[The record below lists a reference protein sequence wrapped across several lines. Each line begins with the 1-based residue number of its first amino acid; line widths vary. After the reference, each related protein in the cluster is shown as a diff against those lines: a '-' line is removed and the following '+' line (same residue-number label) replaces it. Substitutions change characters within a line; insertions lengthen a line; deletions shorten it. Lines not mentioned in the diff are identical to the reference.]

1 LFNNKQDNKKQE
13 INRKRNRVS
22 LPELRTHC
30 DTLDQGTNAFIQWLS
45 SEDKK
50 STTTTTNDPIILK
63 EFVNNNY
70 TVLYDTNLGHDVIV
84 ETHDGVP
91 RCKSCNADDCGHVG
105 FTICVEQKYDNDG
118 TIFD

>member
-1 LFNNKQDNKKQE
+1 MVEFGRQK
-13 INRKRNRVS
+13 I
-22 LPELRTHC
+22 C
-30 DTLDQGTNAFIQWLS
+30 CYYYY
-45 SEDKK
+45 
-50 STTTTTNDPIILK
+50 NDPIILK
-63 EFVNNNY
+63 EFVNNKY

-118 TIFD
+118 TIFDWLDYCNHKGSTYLWT

>member
-1 LFNNKQDNKKQE
+1 LFNKQNNKKQE
-13 INRKRNRVS
+13 INTKRNKVS
-22 LPELRTHC
+22 SPELRTHC

-50 STTTTTNDPIILK
+50 SATTNNPIILK
-63 EFVNNNY
+63 EFVNNKH

-91 RCKSCNADDCGHVG
+91 KCTSCNADDCGHVG

-118 TIFD
+118 TIVD

>member
-1 LFNNKQDNKKQE
+1 MNT
-13 INRKRNRVS
+13 KRNKVS
-22 LPELRTHC
+22 SPELRTHC

-45 SEDKK
+45 SEDKQ
-50 STTTTTNDPIILK
+50 TNTNNNPIILK

-70 TVLYDTNLGHDVIV
+70 TKLYDTDLGHDVIV

-91 RCKSCNADDCGHVG
+91 KFRSCNADDCGHVG

-118 TIFD
+118 TLFD

>member
-1 LFNNKQDNKKQE
+1 MNT
-13 INRKRNRVS
+13 KRNKVS
-22 LPELRTHC
+22 SPELRTHC

-45 SEDKK
+45 SEDKQ
-50 STTTTTNDPIILK
+50 TNTNNNPIILK

-70 TVLYDTNLGHDVIV
+70 TKLYDTDLDHDVIV

-91 RCKSCNADDCGHVG
+91 KCRSCNADDCGHVG

-118 TIFD
+118 TLFD

>member
-1 LFNNKQDNKKQE
+1 MFDKQDSKKQE
-13 INRKRNRVS
+13 INTKRNKVS
-22 LPELRTHC
+22 SPGPRTHC

-50 STTTTTNDPIILK
+50 TTTNINPIILK

-70 TVLYDTNLGHDVIV
+70 TILYDTDLGHDVIV
-84 ETHDGVP
+84 ETHHGVP
-91 RCKSCNADDCGHVG
+91 KCRNCNADDCGHVG

-118 TIFD
+118 TLFD

>member
-1 LFNNKQDNKKQE
+1 LFDKQDSKKQE
-13 INRKRNRVS
+13 INTKRNKVS
-22 LPELRTHC
+22 SPELRTHC

-45 SEDKK
+45 SEDKQ
-50 STTTTTNDPIILK
+50 TNTNNTPIILK

-70 TVLYDTNLGHDVIV
+70 TKLYDTDLGHDVIV

-91 RCKSCNADDCGHVG
+91 KCRSCNADDCGHVG

-118 TIFD
+118 TLFD

>member
-1 LFNNKQDNKKQE
+1 MFDKQDSKKQE
-13 INRKRNRVS
+13 INTKRNKVS
-22 LPELRTHC
+22 SPKLRTHC

-50 STTTTTNDPIILK
+50 TNTNNNPIILK

-70 TVLYDTNLGHDVIV
+70 AILYDTDLSHDVIV

-91 RCKSCNADDCGHVG
+91 KCRSCNADDCGHVG

-118 TIFD
+118 TLFD

>member
-1 LFNNKQDNKKQE
+1 MFNNKQDNKKQE
-13 INRKRNRVS
+13 INRKRNKVS
-22 LPELRTHC
+22 SPKIMIHC

-50 STTTTTNDPIILK
+50 TITNNNNNPIILK
-63 EFVNNNY
+63 EFVNNKY

-84 ETHDGVP
+84 ETHEGVP
-91 RCKSCNADDCGHVG
+91 KCRSCNADDCGHVG

-118 TIFD
+118 TLFD

>member
-1 LFNNKQDNKKQE
+1 MFDKQDSKKQE
-13 INRKRNRVS
+13 TNTKRNKVS
-22 LPELRTHC
+22 SSELRSHC

-50 STTTTTNDPIILK
+50 NATTTINNPIILK
-63 EFVNNNY
+63 EFVNNKY
-70 TVLYDTNLGHDVIV
+70 AILYDTNLGHDVIV

-91 RCKSCNADDCGHVG
+91 KCRSCNADDCGHVG

-118 TIFD
+118 TLLD

>member
-1 LFNNKQDNKKQE
+1 LFDKQDNKKQE
-13 INRKRNRVS
+13 INTKRNKVS
-22 LPELRTHC
+22 SPELRIHC

-50 STTTTTNDPIILK
+50 SATTTNNPIILK
-63 EFVNNNY
+63 GFVNNKY

-91 RCKSCNADDCGHVG
+91 RCTSCNADDCGHVG

-118 TIFD
+118 TIVD